1 MFVEIYSA
9 LSVATESAAI
19 ATGKL
24 ISHILG
30 RSSRAPRR
38 SYLLLGLGAPRSR
51 APLAIPL
58 SCYFLV
64 SLFYPATSL
73 DLLSA
78 VSLSCYSSISLLLYL
93 APRSKISLYLSA
105 TISPLSSPKR
115 QLWDAKKYCDF
126 FIAKS
131 IITNLFKAISTVW
144 NQSDSVTQSLQR
156 FKLQWLKSSLWL
168 PKWSHFLLNLNWWI
182 RFMWSKSLLATA
194 ST

>member
-51 APLAIPL
+51 APLAVPL

-64 SLFYPATSL
+64 SLFYL
-73 DLLSA
+73 LLLSIFYLLFLCLA
-78 VSLSCYSSISLLLYL
+78 TLRSRYSSILLPGLRSPSILVPPSRRYLRRNVNFEMQKNIVIFSL
-93 APRSKISLYLSA
+93 PS
-105 TISPLSSPKR
+105 
-115 QLWDAKKYCDF
+115 Q
-126 FIAKS
+126 
-131 IITNLFKAISTVW
+131 
-144 NQSDSVTQSLQR
+144 
-156 FKLQWLKSSLWL
+156 
-168 PKWSHFLLNLNWWI
+168 
-182 RFMWSKSLLATA
+182 
-194 ST
+194 